1 MVDSSGQGRNARRGV
16 VLWTRQVGQRSTDLP
31 FLRPV
36 PAVFVALVSGEQ
48 RVRLAGA
55 MPLGAHLYCL
65 RTWAQLDDI
74 PALLPDVVIIDP
86 LAGDGPSGDLRDT
99 LLVIAGTAQLIVYT
113 SVTPLAMRRLVELP
127 VPAGTRLLLAGL
139 DDGPKA
145 LRAVL
150 GRIQTRAHRLH
161 ALQELRDCTGPL
173 PAEVAQAL
181 GDLLRGADRRLTVD
195 RLART
200 AHMSSRTLERRLSEA
215 HAPPPLWL
223 IRATRAL
230 VARELL
236 NRSPLTV
243 QDVMREVGYAKPGSL
258 RALLRWFF
266 NATPSR
272 LRSDNTRT
280 SWPRWD
286 TGPSEGSK

>member
-1 MVDSSGQGRNARRGV
+1 MRESSEC
-16 VLWTRQVGQRSTDLP
+16 LVGKGAGWERCHTAG
-31 FLRPV
+31 F
-36 PAVFVALVSGEQ
+36 FALVSDEQ
-48 RVRLAGA
+48 AARLAGA
-55 MPLGAHLYCL
+55 TPPGAHLHCL
-65 RTWAQLDDI
+65 EDWAQLDGI
-74 PALLPDVVIIDP
+74 PALLPDAVIIDP

-99 LLVIAGTAQLIVYT
+99 LQAIAGTAQLIVYT
-113 SVTPLAMRRLVELP
+113 SLTPLAMRRLLQLP
-127 VPAGTRLLLAGL
+127 IPAGTRLLLAGQ

-150 GRIQTRAHRLH
+150 SNIQTRAHRLL
-161 ALQELRDCTGPL
+161 ALEELRDRAGPL

-195 RLART
+195 RLARM
-200 AHMSSRTLERRLSEA
+200 AHMSARTLERRLSEA

-230 VARELL
+230 MARELL

-243 QDVMREVGYAKPGSL
+243 QGVMREVGYAKPGSL

-266 NATPSR
+266 DATPSR
-272 LRSDNTRT
+272 LRRGPART
-280 SWPRWD
+280 PGPRWNA
-286 TGPSEGSK
+286 GPSEGSR

>member
-1 MVDSSGQGRNARRGV
+1 
-16 VLWTRQVGQRSTDLP
+16 
-31 FLRPV
+31 
-36 PAVFVALVSGEQ
+36 
-48 RVRLAGA
+48 
-55 MPLGAHLYCL
+55 
-65 RTWAQLDDI
+65 
-74 PALLPDVVIIDP
+74 
-86 LAGDGPSGDLRDT
+86 
-99 LLVIAGTAQLIVYT
+99 
-113 SVTPLAMRRLVELP
+113 MRRLLELP

-150 GRIQTRAHRLH
+150 GNIQTRAHRLH
-161 ALQELRDCTGPL
+161 ALDELRDRAGPL
-173 PAEVAQAL
+173 PAEVDQAL

-200 AHMSSRTLERRLSEA
+200 AHMSARTLERRLSEA

-266 NATPSR
+266 DATPSR
-272 LRSDNTRT
+272 LRRGHART
-280 SWPRWD
+280 PGPRWKAD
-286 TGPSEGSK
+286 PSESPR